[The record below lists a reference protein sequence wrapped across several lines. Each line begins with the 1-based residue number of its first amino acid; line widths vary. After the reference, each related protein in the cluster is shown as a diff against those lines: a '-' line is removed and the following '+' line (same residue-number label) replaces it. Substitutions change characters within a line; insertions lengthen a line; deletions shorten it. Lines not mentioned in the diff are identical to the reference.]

1 MPVTAIDHAMA
12 VLERLADEPAGLSV
26 TDLSQHIGVNK
37 GSIARV
43 LISLQGTG
51 HVVQD
56 ALTERYSLSLKTV
69 SIAHRYMDR
78 LGFPELIQPVLNEL
92 SAATGELAQLSACD
106 RGRLYVIAKAEGENR
121 IRIESLLGREIALH
135 ASATGKAWLSGMA
148 RDQAIRILSNSSL
161 VKLTPNTVTDLVK
174 LERELDK
181 TRKRGYAL
189 QREELMDHMSALA
202 LPVCRTAEKFPV
214 GALVV
219 AAPTFR
225 FPETRIPEIRALVQ
239 EAAARIGALWP
250 PGAVHLPLGPA
261 GAKTAPDFSTV

>member
-1 MPVTAIDHAMA
+1 MPVTAIDHAMS

-26 TDLSQHIGVNK
+26 TDLGQHIGVNK

-56 ALTERYSLSLKTV
+56 PVTERYCLSLKTV

-148 RDQAIRILSNSSL
+148 RDDAIRILSRSPL
-161 VKLTPNTVTDLVK
+161 TKLTPHTVTDLAE
-174 LERELDK
+174 LERELDE
-181 TRKRGYAL
+181 TRRRGYAL

-202 LPVCRTAEKFPV
+202 LPVRRGTEKIPV

-225 FPETRIPEIRALVQ
+225 FPETRIPEIHALVRQ
-239 EAAARIGALWP
+239 AAERIGGLWP
-250 PGAVHLPLGPA
+250 PGEVHMPAGLA
-261 GAKTAPDFSTV
+261 GAKTAPEFSTL

>member
-1 MPVTAIDHAMA
+1 MPVTAVDHAMA
-12 VLERLADEPAGLSV
+12 ILERLADEPAGLSV

-56 ALTERYSLSLKTV
+56 AATERYSLSLKTV

-106 RGRLYVIAKAEGENR
+106 GDRLYVIAKAEGENR

-148 RDQAIRILSNSSL
+148 RDHAIRILSHSSL
-161 VKLTPNTVTDLVK
+161 VKLTSNTVTDLAE
-174 LERELDK
+174 LERELDE

-189 QREELMDHMSALA
+189 QREELMDHMSAIA
-202 LPVCRTAEKFPV
+202 LPVCRGAEKFPV
-214 GALVV
+214 GSLVV

-225 FPETRIPEIRALVQ
+225 FPETRIPEIHALLRT
-239 EAAARIGALWP
+239 AAERIGGLWP
-250 PGAVHLPLGPA
+250 PGAVHLPLGLA
-261 GAKTAPDFSTV
+261 GARTAPEFSTV

>member
-56 ALTERYSLSLKTV
+56 AMTERYSLSLKTV

-92 SAATGELAQLSACD
+92 STATGELAQLSACD

-121 IRIESLLGREIALH
+121 IRIESLLGREIAVH
-135 ASATGKAWLSGMA
+135 ASATGKAWLSGMP
-148 RDQAIRILSNSSL
+148 RDDAIRILSYSPL
-161 VKLTPNTVTDLVK
+161 VKLTPNTVTDLAE
-174 LERELDK
+174 LERELDR
-181 TRKRGYAL
+181 TRERGYAL

-202 LPVCRTAEKFPV
+202 LPVRRHTEKIPV
-214 GALVV
+214 GALVI

-225 FPETRIPEIRALVQ
+225 FPESRISEFRALLQQAV
-239 EAAARIGALWP
+239 ERIGGLWP
-250 PGAVHLPLGPA
+250 PGAVHLPLGLA
-261 GAKTAPDFSTV
+261 GAKAAPEFSTL

>member
-1 MPVTAIDHAMA
+1 MA

-26 TDLSQHIGVNK
+26 TDLGQHIGVNK

-56 ALTERYSLSLKTV
+56 PVTERYCLSLKTV

-92 SAATGELAQLSACD
+92 SAATGELAQLSASD
-106 RGRLYVIAKAEGENR
+106 GDRLYVIAKAEGENR

-135 ASATGKAWLSGMA
+135 ASATGKAWLSGMPHN
-148 RDQAIRILSNSSL
+148 DAIRILSNSPL
-161 VKLTPNTVTDLVK
+161 TKLTPHTVTGLAE
-174 LERELDK
+174 LERELDE
-181 TRKRGYAL
+181 TRRRGYAL

-202 LPVCRTAEKFPV
+202 LPVRRSAEKFPV

-239 EAAARIGALWP
+239 QAAERIGGLWP
-250 PGAVHLPLGPA
+250 PDAHRPLALA
-261 GAKTAPDFSTV
+261 GAKSAPEFSNL